1 MLIHKEFTIEEIRR
15 KLVDGIRSYFE
26 GCGMQKAVLGLSG
39 GIDSAVV
46 AALAVEALG
55 KENVH
60 GIMLPSDFSTLHS
73 VQDAVDLAENLGI
86 DYEVVPISE
95 IYHKFMKSL
104 EPVFKER
111 KEWSV
116 TEENLQAR
124 IRGTIL
130 MAYSNKFNALL
141 LNTSNKSE
149 LCTGYGTLY
158 GDLAGAMMVIADL
171 YKGDVYELAY
181 DINREEEIIPV
192 STMTKAPSA
201 ELRPGQKDSD
211 SLPDYDIM
219 DPILYEV
226 NEGGTTFKQLLEE
239 GYDKEL
245 LDRISSLIGKSSF
258 KIHQIPPI
266 LNISSAPVVYR
277 EKCLLK

>member
-1 MLIHKEFTIEEIRR
+1 MILEPSLAIADVHDL
-15 KLVDGIRSYFE
+15 LVGKIQKYFE
-26 GCGMQKAVLGLSG
+26 SAGMKKAVLGLSG
-39 GIDSAVV
+39 GIDSAIV
-46 AALAVEALG
+46 AALATDALG
-55 KENVH
+55 AENVH
-60 GIMLPSDFSTLHS
+60 GILMPSEFSSLSS
-73 VQDAVDLAENLGI
+73 VTDSIELANNLGI
-86 DYEVVPISE
+86 SYDIVPIE
-95 IYHKFMKSL
+95 KIYKRAMVEMIRFFELGK
-104 EPVFKER
+104 
-111 KEWSV
+111 WSV
-116 TEENLQAR
+116 AQENLQAR

-130 MAYSNKFNALL
+130 MTWSNRFNALL

-181 DINREEEIIPV
+181 DINSEKEIIPV
-192 STMTKAPSA
+192 STLTKAPSA

-226 NEGGTTFKQLLEE
+226 NEGGKTFKQLLEE